1 MSQSDITGAD
11 LHIRISELK
20 SEWDRAQPLSP
31 DKESRLWQ
39 KLRMEWN
46 YHSNHIE
53 GNTLSLGE
61 TMLLLLHGKTSGD
74 HDFREYE
81 EMKGHDAA
89 VDHVRHLAKDSRL
102 ITEADVRDLNRLAL
116 VAPFWKE
123 AVTAAGHST
132 RKQIVPG
139 EYKHQPNNVLT
150 VTGEI
155 YYFASPEE
163 TPARMADLMQWFRAE
178 LEELKSDIAGMLA
191 AFHHR
196 FSVIHPFDDG
206 NGRCMR
212 LLVNYALLRLGYPP
226 IVIRTEDKNVYLRC
240 LSEADAGNLGPFT
253 DFIRRQLL
261 ESLQFAI
268 STVQEVPEGG
278 RE

>member
-1 MSQSDITGAD
+1 MSRPDTAGD
-11 LHIRISELK
+11 GLHARISELK
-20 SEWDRAQPLSP
+20 AEWDRVQPLSS
-31 DKESRLWQ
+31 DKEARLWQ

-61 TMLLLLHGKTSGD
+61 TMLFLLHGKTSGD

-89 VDHVRHLAKDSRL
+89 VDLVRHLAKDSRL
-102 ITEADVRDLNRLAL
+102 ITESDVRDLNRLAL
-116 VAPFWKE
+116 VAPFWKQ
-123 AVTAAGHST
+123 AVTAEGHST
-132 RKQIVPG
+132 RKQIIPG
-139 EYKHQPNNVLT
+139 DYKRQPNNVLT

-155 YYFASPEE
+155 YYFVSPEE
-163 TPARMADLMQWFRAE
+163 TPAKMAELMQWFRAE
-178 LEELKSDIAGMLA
+178 LSEPKTDVAGMLA

-206 NGRCMR
+206 NGRIMR

-226 IVIRTEDKNVYLRC
+226 IVIRTENKNAYLRC
-240 LSEADAGNLGPFT
+240 LSEADAGNLEPFA
-253 DFIRRQLL
+253 DFIRQQLL

-268 STVQEVPEGG
+268 STLQGAPEGG
-278 RE
+278 GI